1 MRKRRRKI
9 AMSGELNGRRCVKL
23 LVMRA
28 VGAVLPAR
36 RGEQENWSRLQLRV
50 AAAIPYTESS
60 PAEVGDFLADMDVNG
75 KPSLETSGTY
85 IEFIFGRRV
94 CDGFGGDCREARSYH
109 YAYPSQE
116 GQRGQRLR
124 RPD

>member
-23 LVMRA
+23 FVVRT
-28 VGAVLPAR
+28 VDAVLPASHA
-36 RGEQENWSRLQLRV
+36 EQENWPRLQLRV

-116 GQRGQRLR
+116 GQRGQRL
-124 RPD
+124 